1 MARSRPSGG
10 SSFRRLG
17 LVRGFASE
25 YAPHRGCWTTTA
37 SGAADGRT
45 ARRPSTKA
53 GRNRRKANEIPPGG
67 QDPKFER
74 RVVRLLLDSD
84 PSIPWQVMR
93 DLAEGPDELIAA
105 ERMTGMRARAV
116 AGFASVRGGFYPPG
130 STFWPMPPPSVPQYH
145 HRQTLGRESGDGRT
159 GKGEHGARTGRIA
172 GHPQQGDDPGL
183 PAHRAPA
190 VRKGH
195 YRHEA
200 RDIERSRGCRNCSH
214 GMNRR
219 TDRATTDET
228 GAAARSE

>member
-1 MARSRPSGG
+1 MLRIGVLEHHGERCGRWSD
-10 SSFRRLG
+10 RR
-17 LVRGFASE
+17 
-25 YAPHRGCWTTTA
+25 
-37 SGAADGRT
+37 
-45 ARRPSTKA
+45 RRPSTKA
-53 GRNRRKANEIPPGG
+53 GRNRRMANETPGG

-74 RVVRLLLDSD
+74 RVVRWLLDSD
-84 PSIPWQVMR
+84 PSIRWQVMR
-93 DLAEGPDELIAA
+93 DLAEDPDEPVAA

-116 AGFASVRGGFYPPG
+116 AGFASVRGGFYPRIYLLADASPLG
-130 STFWPMPPPSVPQYH
+130 TAIPSSTDLRKGERRW
-145 HRQTLGRESGDGRT
+145 TT

-195 YRHEA
+195 YRYEA
-200 RDIERSRGCRNCSH
+200 REIERSRGCRNCSH

-219 TDRATTDET
+219 TDRATTVET